1 MIRSAHA
8 SFSMTSLIS
17 SASNSGCAQKDAAL
31 EVKNFQELAER
42 MKVLG
47 KSVYALT
54 NWERHLLIDFG
65 LGVDALSSRRKLQ
78 KLNFKLQMCG
88 VKSWL
93 ESSENITWKKSL
105 CEYGSPTSTTISIFT
120 YFIRNMTISETVKHI
135 QAN

>member
-1 MIRSAHA
+1 MLKSWNERASENNFNGGVIRSAHA

-54 NWERHLLIDFG
+54 N
-65 LGVDALSSRRKLQ
+65 
-78 KLNFKLQMCG
+78 
-88 VKSWL
+88 
-93 ESSENITWKKSL
+93 
-105 CEYGSPTSTTISIFT
+105 
-120 YFIRNMTISETVKHI
+120 
-135 QAN
+135 